1 MSRIGR
7 MPVPVPAGVDVKIDG
22 SHIVVKGKKGQL
34 ERDLHSSVSVKM
46 EDGKITVTPNSP
58 AKSLRCFH
66 GLTRSLLNNMVV
78 GVSEGFTKALTLKG
92 VGYRAASKG
101 SGAVT
106 LTIGFSHPVEYKA
119 PEGID
124 ISVDKSQTEVVISGV
139 NKEVVGQVAAD
150 IRKFRPPEP
159 YHGKGIRYK
168 DEVIITKVGKKSGK

>member
-7 MPVPVPAGVDVKIDG
+7 KPISIPEGVDVKIDG
-22 SHIVVKGKKGQL
+22 SHIVIKGKKGQL
-34 ERDLHSSVSVKM
+34 ERTMHSSVSAKM
-46 EDGKITVTPNSP
+46 EDGQLVVTPNSP

-66 GLTRSLLNNMVV
+66 GLTRSLLSNMVI

-101 SGAVT
+101 TDAIT
-106 LTIGFSHPVEYKA
+106 LTIGFSHPVEFKA
-119 PEGID
+119 PEGIA

-168 DEVIITKVGKKSGK
+168 DEVIVTKVGKKSGK